1 MRSTSKLRTGLQQL
15 STKLS
20 TKPKAESALSAEEQM
35 VQVESWLSI
44 TPTAQG
50 SSEDFCARHATR
62 SLDT

>member
-1 MRSTSKLRTGLQQL
+1 MAGIFKRRTGSPQS
-15 STKLS
+15 STNS
-20 TKPKAESALSAEEQM
+20 SSKPKKESALSAEEQM

-62 SLDT
+62 CLDT